1 MNPGGLEARMLASWK
16 ERGLKPVASAGISP
30 HKDLSPHE
38 LEGSVYEGELSG
50 RIGASRPVE
59 MSSN

>member
-1 MNPGGLEARMLASWK
+1 MNPAGSEDRMMANWK
-16 ERGLKPVASAGISP
+16 ERGLRPLASAGISP

-38 LEGSVYEGELSG
+38 LEGSVSVGELLR
-50 RIGASRPVE
+50 RIGAGRSVE

>member
-1 MNPGGLEARMLASWK
+1 MLASWK

-38 LEGSVYEGELSG
+38 LEGSVYEGELLG
-50 RIGASRPVE
+50 RIGASRSVE
-59 MSSN
+59 MSSS